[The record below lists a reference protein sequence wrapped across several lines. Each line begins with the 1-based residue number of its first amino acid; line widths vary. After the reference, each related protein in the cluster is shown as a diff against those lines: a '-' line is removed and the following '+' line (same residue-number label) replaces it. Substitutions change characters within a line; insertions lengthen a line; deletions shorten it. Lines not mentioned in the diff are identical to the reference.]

1 MLSRSQLLYGSDG
14 LDLLRQARV
23 IVFGCGGVG
32 SWCAEALARSG
43 VGHIALVDFDRVDP
57 SNLNRQLP
65 ATRLTVGQSKVE
77 ALAARL
83 RTVCDAEIVAI
94 ERRYTPDDADAF
106 GLDGYDIVI
115 DAIDSVA
122 DKAALML
129 HVASLPRPR
138 LLSSMGAA
146 RRVEPWR
153 VREGEFWSVKGCPL
167 ARALRDRFKRQGV
180 RPKRKITCVYS
191 EEQPVG
197 EPKGSGMPVTA
208 TFGMHLAAL
217 AINKI
222 TSKA

>member
-1 MLSRSQLLYGSDG
+1 MQSRSQLLYGPDG
-14 LDLLRQARV
+14 LSLLRQARA

-43 VGHIALVDFDRVDP
+43 VGHIALVDFDRIDP
-57 SNLNRQLP
+57 SNINRQLP
-65 ATRLTVGQSKVE
+65 ATRLTVGESKVE
-77 ALAARL
+77 VLARRL

-94 ERRYTPDDADAF
+94 ERRYTADDADAF
-106 GLDGYDIVI
+106 GLEGYDVVI

-122 DKAALML
+122 DKADLML
-129 HVASLPRPR
+129 RVTSMQRPR

-146 RRVEPWR
+146 RRVEPWM
-153 VREGEFWSVKGCPL
+153 VKEGEFWTVRGCPL

-180 RPKRKITCVYS
+180 RPKRKFTCVYS
-191 EEQPVG
+191 EEQPKG
-197 EPKGSGMPVTA
+197 EPKGSGMAVTA

-222 TSKA
+222 TSAG